1 MSSLHPLQRNRAQ
14 EWDGVAAARSQAKE
28 PVRGA
33 ALMRVELDGGGGAR
47 ACVCVSVCVCVIT
60 KQRLRA

>member
-1 MSSLHPLQRNRAQ
+1 MEREESRRRA
-14 EWDGVAAARSQAKE
+14 EPRDGVTAARSQAEE

-33 ALMRVELDGGGGAR
+33 ALTRVELGGGGGAR